1 MRPIFQHIDLFLS
14 ELLGQ
19 LQGVDDFIV
28 LFIAAVGGHAQG
40 QQHFPAGEPSLRLFA
55 TELRGDCKDAHS
67 DSVSVVSWPRCCL
80 LLLLSCFK
88 VILLLGLSPWA
99 RTAEAMILWALR
111 NGMRSFCTRKSAISV
126 NMESFMLAVNS
137 IRS

>member
-28 LFIAAVGGHAQG
+28 LFIAAVGGQLW
-40 QQHFPAGEPSLRLFA
+40 AGEPSLRLFA

-111 NGMRSFCTRKSAISV
+111 NGMRSFCTRKTAISV

>member
-40 QQHFPAGEPSLRLFA
+40 LWAGEPSLRLFA

>member
-1 MRPIFQHIDLFLS
+1 MILLYCSLQRSAAMRRDSSIFRQ
-14 ELLGQ
+14 ELW
-19 LQGVDDFIV
+19 
-28 LFIAAVGGHAQG
+28 
-40 QQHFPAGEPSLRLFA
+40 AGEPSLRLFA

-88 VILLLGLSPWA
+88 VILLLDYHPG